1 MMTRKVESSE
11 NQCKGFGFIY
21 SNIFQNVFHGSIVA
35 SIVQVLAP
43 TSIEYVLVGGTF

>member
-1 MMTRKVESSE
+1 MMTRKVESAE
-11 NQCKGFGFIY
+11 NQCIDFTKL
-21 SNIFQNVFHGSIVA
+21 FQNVFYGSIVA